1 MGTPGTGTRAPRR
14 MYPQG
19 LPDGRGRFRFGA
31 AHGSRENVAGTKDE
45 KPQSLG
51 QQTRE
56 LRPCL
61 LHGPLVPPSPPPR
74 AIVITG
80 RVTQYIDVVASD
92 PGSTQML
99 ELKPRPTVP
108 PSQARVSLESSQPRK
123 LILAL
128 ALLLVALLVVLV
140 TDRQF
145 WFGSSQLILDSDG
158 SETEVA
164 PSAKTAQP
172 ASNPSQ
178 PAPAAAIAA
187 KKHLA
192 ASPSSQPKTEQT
204 PAVVTTRTVL
214 PPMDVEVVAG
224 DTHRKLH
231 PATGSSKLEIT
242 HSEANAQTQ
251 PTGNLGVA
259 NNAAERERIADAN
272 PSAPSYPLLAQ
283 HMNVQGS
290 VVLQAIIGADGVV
303 QDLRVL
309 AGPSILAAA
318 AQQAVREW
326 RFKPVL
332 QNGQPVETKAKITV
346 NFTIN
351 VSDGSAK
358 TTLAD
363 SRYDGIR
370 ILSR

>member
-1 MGTPGTGTRAPRR
+1 
-14 MYPQG
+14 
-19 LPDGRGRFRFGA
+19 
-31 AHGSRENVAGTKDE
+31 
-45 KPQSLG
+45 
-51 QQTRE
+51 
-56 LRPCL
+56 
-61 LHGPLVPPSPPPR
+61 
-74 AIVITG
+74 
-80 RVTQYIDVVASD
+80 
-92 PGSTQML
+92 ML
-99 ELKPRPTVP
+99 ELKPRPTAP
-108 PSQARVSLESSQPRK
+108 TSQARVSLESSQPRK

-164 PSAKTAQP
+164 PSAKTAAH

-187 KKHLA
+187 KKHPA

-204 PAVVTTRTVL
+204 PAVVTMRTVL

-272 PSAPSYPLLAQ
+272 PPAPSYPLLAQ

-309 AGPSILAAA
+309 AGPAILAAA

>member
-1 MGTPGTGTRAPRR
+1 MNHNQRATHTRTRPLPSAWPTRAP
-14 MYPQG
+14 
-19 LPDGRGRFRFGA
+19 
-31 AHGSRENVAGTKDE
+31 N
-45 KPQSLG
+45 
-51 QQTRE
+51 
-56 LRPCL
+56 
-61 LHGPLVPPSPPPR
+61 PPPR

-99 ELKPRPTVP
+99 ELKPRPTAP
-108 PSQARVSLESSQPRK
+108 TSQARVSLESSQPRK

-164 PSAKTAQP
+164 PSAKTAAH

-187 KKHLA
+187 KKHPA

-259 NNAAERERIADAN
+259 NNAVERERIADAN

-309 AGPSILAAA
+309 AGPAILAAA